1 MAQTVNFAPDWF
13 DKGPIEYAED
23 QVNAALA
30 AVDAS
35 ILAITSLKI
44 TVVDT
49 SMYFTPDGSTTQY
62 SWAVT
67 VV

>member
-1 MAQTVNFAPDWF
+1 MAETVNFAPDWF
-13 DKGPIEYAED
+13 DKGPLEYAEAE
-23 QVNAALA
+23 VNSALA
-30 AVDAS
+30 AIDAS
-35 ILAITSLKI
+35 IQAITSLEI

-62 SWAVT
+62 SWKVT